1 VKHQVVFGL
10 GLLVFAFGLG
20 LLVGDVALSWVV
32 FTVGGVVSTGAAIVS
47 IFSLRKTPRPKPET
61 VPFVVGGREVTRL
74 RVVDTTIRDE
84 ARQ

>member
-1 VKHQVVFGL
+1 MRYQIVFGL

-20 LLVGDVALSWVV
+20 LLVGDVALSWVA
-32 FTVGGVVSTGAAIVS
+32 FTLGGAISTGAAIVS
-47 IFSLRKTPRPKPET
+47 ILSLRKRPRPKPET

-84 ARQ
+84 VRR